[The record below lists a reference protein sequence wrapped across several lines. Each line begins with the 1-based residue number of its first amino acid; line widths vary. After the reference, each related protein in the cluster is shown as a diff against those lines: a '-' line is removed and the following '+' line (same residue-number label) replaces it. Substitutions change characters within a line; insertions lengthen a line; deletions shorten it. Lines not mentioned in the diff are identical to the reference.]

1 MMDEQ
6 ELQNQLKELGK
17 HWRVPPEPPLDR
29 MWARIE
35 QEAFVAPPKPVWRWT
50 RTFLPLA
57 ATLVLGF
64 GIGQVAPPFFRSPAA
79 TVPPTV
85 AVEPSVSDDTPA
97 RNASSTAPFV
107 GVATDYLARVT
118 ALLVTLA
125 AEPRDRPSVLYT
137 TTQARDL
144 LATTR
149 LMMDAAEPI
158 EPRLRLLL
166 EDLELVLAQIV
177 QLPARP
183 SAPDVSL
190 IDQAVDQREVL
201 PRLRVMLAEHNTS
214 QP

>member
-1 MMDEQ
+1 MMDEK
-6 ELQNQLKELGK
+6 ELQEQLKELGQR
-17 HWRVPPEPPLDR
+17 WRVPPEPPLDR

-35 QEAFVAPPKPVWRWT
+35 QEAFVAAPKTAWRWT
-50 RTFLPLA
+50 RIFLPMA
-57 ATLVLGF
+57 ATLVLGV
-64 GIGQVAPPFFRSPAA
+64 GIGQVVPPFLRSPSAPAPTLAVDPPPDDLAA
-79 TVPPTV
+79 R
-85 AVEPSVSDDTPA
+85 PA
-97 RNASSTAPFV
+97 SNTAPFV

-125 AEPRDRPSVLYT
+125 AEPSAQPSVHYT

-149 LMMDAAEPI
+149 LMMDAADPI

-201 PRLRVMLAEHNTS
+201 PRLRVMLAEHTTS

>member
-1 MMDEQ
+1 MMDEK
-6 ELQNQLKELGK
+6 ELQEQLKELGQR
-17 HWRVPPEPPLDR
+17 WRVPPEPPLER

-35 QEAFVAPPKPVWRWT
+35 QEAFVAAPTTAWRWT
-50 RTFLPLA
+50 RTFLPMA
-57 ATLVLGF
+57 ATLVLGVA
-64 GIGQVAPPFFRSPAA
+64 IGQLVPPFLRSPG
-79 TVPPTV
+79 
-85 AVEPSVSDDTPA
+85 TPA
-97 RNASSTAPFV
+97 STLAVDPPPPDLTERPASNTAPFV

-125 AEPRDRPSVLYT
+125 AEPSARPSVHYT

-149 LMMDAAEPI
+149 LMMDAADPI

-183 SAPDVSL
+183 SAPDVLL

-201 PRLRVMLAEHNTS
+201 PRLRVMLAEHTTS

>member
-1 MMDEQ
+1 MDEK
-6 ELQNQLKELGK
+6 ELQEQLRELGQR
-17 HWRVPPEPPLDR
+17 WRVPPEPPLDR

-35 QEAFVAPPKPVWRWT
+35 QEAFVAAPRPAWRWM
-50 RTFLPLA
+50 RTFLPMA
-57 ATLVLGF
+57 ATLVLGV
-64 GIGQVAPPFFRSPAA
+64 GIGQVIPPLLPSPSDPSG
-79 TVPPTV
+79 TL
-85 AVEPSVSDDTPA
+85 AVEPPA
-97 RNASSTAPFV
+97 ADLTALPAANNAPFV

-125 AEPRDRPSVLYT
+125 AEPSARPSVQYT

-149 LMMDAAEPI
+149 LMMDAADPI

-201 PRLRVMLAEHNTS
+201 PRLRVMLAEHTTS

>member
-1 MMDEQ
+1 MMDEK
-6 ELQNQLKELGK
+6 ELQEQLRELGQR
-17 HWRVPPEPPLDR
+17 WRVPPEPPLDR

-35 QEAFVAPPKPVWRWT
+35 QEAFVAAPTPAWRWT
-50 RTFLPLA
+50 RTFLPMA
-57 ATLVLGF
+57 ATLVLGV
-64 GIGQVAPPFFRSPAA
+64 GIGQVIPPFLRSASAPA
-79 TVPPTV
+79 PIL
-85 AVEPSVSDDTPA
+85 AVEPPA
-97 RNASSTAPFV
+97 TDLAEMPASNSAPFV

-125 AEPRDRPSVLYT
+125 AEQSARPSVQYT

-149 LMMDAAEPI
+149 LMMDAADPI

-190 IDQAVDQREVL
+190 IDQAVDQREVI
-201 PRLRVMLAEHNTS
+201 PRLRVMLAEHTTS

>member
-1 MMDEQ
+1 MDEK
-6 ELQNQLKELGK
+6 ELQEQLRELGQR
-17 HWRVPPEPPLDR
+17 WRVPPEPPLDR

-35 QEAFVAPPKPVWRWT
+35 QEAFVAAPTPAWRWM
-50 RTFLPLA
+50 RPLLPMA
-57 ATLVLGF
+57 ATLVLGV
-64 GIGQVAPPFFRSPAA
+64 GIGQVIPPFLRSASDPAQ
-79 TVPPTV
+79 TL
-85 AVEPSVSDDTPA
+85 AVEPPADDVTAQPA
-97 RNASSTAPFV
+97 SNSAPFV

-125 AEPRDRPSVLYT
+125 AEPSARPSVQYT

-149 LMMDAAEPI
+149 LMMDAADPI

-201 PRLRVMLAEHNTS
+201 PRLRVMLAEHTTS

>member
-1 MMDEQ
+1 MMDEK
-6 ELQNQLKELGK
+6 ELQEQLKELGQR
-17 HWRVPPEPPLDR
+17 WRVPPEPPLDR
-29 MWARIE
+29 MWGRIE
-35 QEAFVAPPKPVWRWT
+35 QEAFVAAPKPVWRWT

-57 ATLVLGF
+57 ATLVLGI
-64 GIGQVAPPFFRSPAA
+64 GIGQVAPPFLRSPAA
-79 TVPPTV
+79 RVPTTL
-85 AVEPSVSDDTPA
+85 AVEPEPFEVPV
-97 RNASSTAPFV
+97 RPASSTAPFV

-125 AEPRDRPSVLYT
+125 AEPSARPSVDYT

-149 LMMDAAEPI
+149 LMMDAADPI

-183 SAPDVSL
+183 SAPDVLL
-190 IDQAVDQREVL
+190 IDHAVDQREVL
-201 PRLRVMLAEHNTS
+201 PRLRVMLAEHTTS

>member
-1 MMDEQ
+1 MMDE
-6 ELQNQLKELGK
+6 KELEQQLNELGQR
-17 HWRVPPEPPLDR
+17 WRVPPEPPLDR

-35 QEAFVAPPKPVWRWT
+35 QEAFVAAPKPVWRWT
-50 RTFLPLA
+50 RTFLPMA
-57 ATLVLGF
+57 ATLVLGI
-64 GIGQVAPPFFRSPAA
+64 GIGQLAPPLLRGPSVPAPE
-79 TVPPTV
+79 TL
-85 AVEPSVSDDTPA
+85 AVEPPVWDAPVQQ
-97 RNASSTAPFV
+97 ASSTAPFV

-125 AEPRDRPSVLYT
+125 AEPSTRPSIQYT

-149 LMMDAAEPI
+149 LMMDAGEPI

-201 PRLRVMLAEHNTS
+201 PRLRVMLAEHNPS

>member
-1 MMDEQ
+1 MDEK
-6 ELQNQLKELGK
+6 ELQEQLRELGQR
-17 HWRVPPEPPLDR
+17 WRVPPEPPLDR

-35 QEAFVAPPKPVWRWT
+35 QEAFVAAPKPARRWM
-50 RTFLPLA
+50 RTFLPMA
-57 ATLVLGF
+57 ATLVLGV
-64 GIGQVAPPFFRSPAA
+64 GIGQVIPPFLRAPSGPA
-79 TVPPTV
+79 PTF
-85 AVEPSVSDDTPA
+85 AVEPSEADLTALPA
-97 RNASSTAPFV
+97 SNTAPFV

-125 AEPRDRPSVLYT
+125 AEPSARPSVQYT

-149 LMMDAAEPI
+149 LMMDAADPI

-201 PRLRVMLAEHNTS
+201 PRLRVMLAEHTTS